1 MLLDVAYDRK
11 RRELVIYGEEW
22 RHHMLNADTAAVV
35 KEHLAE
41 RGSDGRAIR
50 DEDGEPVFRRDLPAN
65 EVRCDIAERKSIA
78 DYRAYGINAVGASK
92 RVPVA
97 DGIVWLK
104 GRARIAIDRR
114 RAPLAYQEFVRY
126 RAEIDEEGRFR
137 GYPDKDNHA
146 IDAVRYAVFDLI
158 ADPDTP

>member
-1 MLLDVAYDRK
+1 
-11 RRELVIYGEEW
+11 
-22 RHHMLNADTAAVV
+22 MLNADTAAVV

-104 GRARIAIDRR
+104 ERARIVIDRR
-114 RAPLAYQEFVRY
+114 RAPL
-126 RAEIDEEGRFR
+126 AEIDEEGRFR